1 MSAKTPFWLIEI
13 AGIFMTVVCL
23 ISKDPNGAA
32 AGMLI
37 AIYGHMKGE
46 AK

>member
-1 MSAKTPFWLIEI
+1 MSAGTPGKLIEL

-23 ISKDPNGAA
+23 ISKDPSGAA

-46 AK
+46 TP